1 VLHTIWHILW
11 SEEQP
16 ESISILKLESLLAVC
31 LKSATTINVGIGGI
45 TLRENLEQIVTMLDI
60 EDFRA
65 SNG

>member
-16 ESISILKLESLLAVC
+16 ESITILKLESLLAVC
-31 LKSATTINVGIGGI
+31 LKSATTINVGISG
-45 TLRENLEQIVTMLDI
+45 TTPRENLEHIVTMLDT

-65 SNG
+65 FNG